1 MNYKCFENE
10 KKISINFDKISKKH
24 IVSLL
29 EMIRSEFCK
38 SKQLQFFISIDGLE
52 STLENF
58 IESCVSRDY
67 CIYDNGRH
75 NLFVKNL
82 PTLYMITYEWNDV
95 ITFCEYAGSFNEGQM
110 SLLFLDS
117 DLHFD
122 FGTHKKDDY
131 LNINEYYVKI
141 DVFPDGDEF
150 EITTGLTKEISEDE
164 FVKLKTLIKYL
175 KNPET

>member
-1 MNYKCFENE
+1 MKYKCFENE
-10 KKISINFDKISKKH
+10 KKLSISFDKISKKH

-29 EMIRSEFCK
+29 ETIRSEFCK

-67 CIYDNGRH
+67 CIYDNGRQ

-82 PTLYMITYEWNDV
+82 PTLCMITYEWNDV
-95 ITFCEYAGSFNEGQM
+95 ITFCEYTGSFNEGQM

-122 FGTHKKDDY
+122 FDTHKKDDY
-131 LNINEYYVKI
+131 FNINEYYVKI
-141 DVFPDGDEF
+141 DVFSDGDEF
-150 EITTGLTKEISEDE
+150 EITTGLTKENSEDE
-164 FVKLKTLIKYL
+164 FVKMKTLIKCL
-175 KNPET
+175 ENTAT